1 MSRTDNRLASAFH
14 RLNTAQALGALNDNL
29 IKLVI
34 VFFLIGHYG
43 AGQAGTI
50 AALGSAAFVAPF
62 LIFSALAGSLA
73 DRLPKSR
80 LIVAV
85 KGLEVAIAALAV
97 VGVSTSQPALLYL
110 TVFLLGCHSALFAPA
125 KYGVVPELVG
135 REELSRANSLLE
147 MSTFV
152 AIVGGTALAPFL
164 VQFAGGRHG
173 VALLA
178 GIAIAVSGLLV
189 ARTLPTTPVV
199 AHRPLAVSP
208 LTYWRTLRSLRHD
221 RYLLLAIIG
230 AAYFL
235 FVGAFCQLNLLPYG
249 ITRLGLS
256 QEQSGYLFVA
266 AALGIGFGSLLAGR
280 LSGRTVE
287 FGVVPI
293 GAAGL
298 TVAAFALHAIPAHL
312 PTVLLVVALFGISAG
327 LFIVP
332 LQAFIQLRSPADRRG
347 EIQAASSFLSWVGA
361 LAASALLWL
370 LSGPL
375 GVSPG
380 AAFTLLGAVTLAL
393 TVITLIVLPDFLLRF
408 IALLVMRLCYRL
420 ELVGKEQV
428 PSEGGA
434 LLIANHVSWLDAL
447 LLIATQQRRIRFVM
461 DRGIYSTPLLKQ
473 LCALM
478 KVIPV
483 SSKDGKKGLVEFVAT
498 ARQAL
503 DDGYLVCIFAEGTI
517 TRNGMLNEFKGG
529 FERIV
534 KGSDHPLIPVY
545 IGGAWGSILS
555 YAHGKLLSRF
565 PSLRPY
571 RVTLLFGAPLPA
583 TSSAHQVRQAV
594 MELSCAW
601 FDARKG
607 RRKALGEHFAE
618 TARENWRRPALAD
631 TAGKHLTYGQ
641 ALIAARIL
649 GQRLNKTLKFPFNK
663 GGSRGISAGSA
674 RQIPPCPPLAKG
686 GNPPMVGVCLPP
698 TVGAALVNLAL
709 SLDGIVPV
717 NLNYTASADSLRSA
731 IQQCGISHVITA
743 RPFLEK
749 LPALPEFPGVLYLED
764 LFVDIHA
771 TEKARAF
778 LCARLLPLRFW
789 ARPRGFDADALA
801 TVIFSSGSTG
811 EPKGVML
818 SHHNILSNLEALRI
832 VFRVTRRDNICSA
845 LPFFHSLGFTGTL
858 WLPLLSGFS
867 AVYHTN
873 PLDGEVIARTVR
885 ESRSTLLI
893 ATPTFLMAY
902 LRRAKKED
910 FASLRLVVTGA
921 EKLKEKLAESFEE
934 KFGIRPLEGYG
945 ATELSPVISLS
956 LPDVEIDGVRQIG
969 SRDGSVGLPVPGVAV
984 KIVDPESFAPR
995 PGGESGL
1002 ILVKGPNIMRG
1013 YLNHPE
1019 KTAEVLRDGWYVSG
1033 DIGRLDEA
1041 GFLHITDRLARF
1053 SKIGGEM
1060 IPHGAVE
1067 DALHAA
1073 LGQQGV
1079 VAVTSVPDEK
1089 RGEKLVVVHIAE
1101 AGDAATLHQLLANSD
1116 LPNLWK
1122 PGRDCFVAV
1131 SALPILGTGKLD
1143 LKGVKELAL
1152 AGLGP
1157 QG

>member
-1 MSRTDNRLASAFH
+1 MSASNFRLPAAFT
-14 RLNTAQALGALNDNL
+14 RLNLAQACGALNDNL
-29 IKLVI
+29 IKLII
-34 VFFLIGHYG
+34 VFFLIGHFG
-43 AGQAGTI
+43 AKDAGTI

-62 LIFSALAGSLA
+62 LLFSALAGSLA
-73 DRLPKSR
+73 DRFPKNR
-80 LIVAV
+80 LIIGV
-85 KGLEVAIAALAV
+85 KGLEIAIACLAV
-97 VGVSTSQPALLYL
+97 LGVAMTQPLLLYL

-164 VQFAGGRHG
+164 VQFAAGRYEM
-173 VALLA
+173 ALLA
-178 GIAIAVSGLLV
+178 GVAIAVVGLLL
-189 ARTLPTTPVV
+189 ARSLPTTPV
-199 AHRPLAVSP
+199 AGHRPLAVSP
-208 LTYWRTLRSLRHD
+208 LSYWRTMYSLRHD
-221 RYLLLAIIG
+221 GYLLLAISG

-249 ITRLGLS
+249 MSRLGLS

-266 AALGIGFGSLLAGR
+266 AALGIGLGALLAGR

-298 TVAAFALHAIPAHL
+298 CASAFALHALPPHL
-312 PTVLLVVALFGISAG
+312 PTVLLVVALFGISSG

-347 EIQAASSFLSWVGA
+347 EIQAAASFLSWLGA
-361 LAASALLWL
+361 LGASTLLWL
-370 LSGPL
+370 LAGPMQ
-375 GVSPG
+375 VSPG
-380 AAFTLLGAVTLAL
+380 AAFTLLGIVTLL
-393 TVITLIVLPDFLLRF
+393 LSILTLIVLPDFLLRF
-408 IALLVMRLCYRL
+408 VALLAMRLFYRL
-420 ELVGKEQV
+420 EIIGERHV

-434 LLIANHVSWLDAL
+434 LLVANHVSWLDAL
-447 LLIATQQRRIRFVM
+447 LLLATQQRRIRFVM
-461 DRGIYSTPLLKQ
+461 DRRIYATPLLGR
-473 LCALM
+473 LFRLM
-478 KVIPV
+478 KTIPV
-483 SSKDGKKGLVEFVAT
+483 STSDGRKGLVEFIGS

-503 DDGYLVCIFAEGTI
+503 DDGYLVCIFAEGAI

-534 KGSDHPLIPVY
+534 KGSDHPIIPVY

-555 YAHGKLLSRF
+555 YAHGKLLSRI
-565 PSLRPY
+565 PSLVPY
-571 RVTLLFGAPLPA
+571 RVTLLFGPPLPA
-583 TSSAHQVRQAV
+583 DSSAHTVRRAV

-601 FDARKG
+601 FDARKA
-607 RRKALGEHFAE
+607 RRRPLGELFAA
-618 TARENWRRPALAD
+618 TARENWSRPAIAD
-631 TAGKHLTYGQ
+631 TSGRALRYGES
-641 ALIAARIL
+641 LVAAIIL
-649 GQRLNKTLKFPFNK
+649 AQRLRTQLKESE
-663 GGSRGISAGSA
+663 GAT
-674 RQIPPCPPLAKG
+674 QIPPGPPLAKG
-686 GNPPMVGVCLPP
+686 GDNPMMVGICLPP
-698 TVGAALVNLAL
+698 TVGGALVNLAL
-709 SLDGIVPV
+709 TLEGIVPV

-731 IQQCGISHVITA
+731 LAQCGLTTVVTA

-749 LPALPEFPGVLYLED
+749 LAGLPEFPGVLYIEEL
-764 LFVDIHA
+764 LA
-771 TEKARAF
+771 GLTPREKGRAF
-778 LCARLLPLRFW
+778 LKARLLPLRFW
-789 ARPRGFDADALA
+789 ARPSAFAADRLA

-885 ESRSTLLI
+885 EQRSTLLI
-893 ATPTFLMAY
+893 ATPTFLLAY
-902 LRRAKKED
+902 LRKAKKED
-910 FASLRLVVTGA
+910 FSTLRLVVTGA
-921 EKLKEKLAESFEE
+921 EKLKSKLADSFEE

-956 LPDVEIDGVRQIG
+956 LPDVEIDGIRQIG
-969 SRDGSVGLPVPGVAV
+969 ARDGSVGLPVPGVVV
-984 KIVDPESFAPR
+984 KIVDPESGVTLPE
-995 PGGESGL
+995 GEPGL
-1002 ILVKGPNIMRG
+1002 ILVKGPNIMLG
-1013 YLNHPE
+1013 YLGKPE
-1019 KTAEVLRDGWYVSG
+1019 KSAEVLRDGWYVSG
-1033 DIGRLDEA
+1033 DIGRLDHS

-1073 LGQQGV
+1073 LGRIGV
-1079 VAVTSVPDEK
+1079 LAVTSVPDEK
-1089 RGEKLVVVHIAE
+1089 RGEKLVVVHTPE
-1101 AGDAATLHQLLANSD
+1101 AGDASTLYQLLVASD

-1122 PGRDCFVAV
+1122 PGRDCYVAV
-1131 SALPILGTGKLD
+1131 SALPLLGTGKLD
-1143 LKGVKELAL
+1143 LKGVREAAL
-1152 AGLGP
+1152 AAAPERETG
-1157 QG
+1157 

>member
-1 MSRTDNRLASAFH
+1 MSHSNPPLPRSFF
-14 RLNTAQALGALNDNL
+14 RLNLAQALGALNDNF

-34 VFFLIGHYG
+34 VFFLIGHQG
-43 AGQAGTI
+43 VGQAGTI
-50 AALGSAAFVAPF
+50 AALGSAAFVLPF
-62 LIFSALAGSLA
+62 LLLSALAGSLA
-73 DRLPKSR
+73 DRYPKNR
-80 LIVAV
+80 LVVIV
-85 KGLEVAIAALAV
+85 KGLEVGIALLAV
-97 VGVSTSQPALLYL
+97 LGIATAQPALLYL

-125 KYGVVPELVG
+125 KYGVVPELVD

-164 VQFAGGRHG
+164 VQFAAGRHS

-178 GIAIAVSGLLV
+178 GLVFAVAGLLL
-189 ARTLPTTPVV
+189 ARTLPTTPVA

-208 LTYWRTLRSLRHD
+208 LTYWRTLASLRHD
-221 RYLLLAIIG
+221 GYLLLAIIG

-249 ITRLGLS
+249 MSRLGLT

-266 AALGIGFGSLLAGR
+266 AALGIGLGSLWAGR

-298 TVAAFALHAIPAHL
+298 CASAFALHAIPPQL
-312 PTVLLVVALFGISAG
+312 PLVLAVVALFGISAG

-361 LAASALLWL
+361 LSASALLWF

-375 GVSPG
+375 HLSPG
-380 AAFTLLGAVTLAL
+380 AAFTLLGAVTLLL
-393 TVITLIVLPDFLLRF
+393 TVITLVVLPDFLLRF
-408 IALLVMRLCYRL
+408 IALVAMRLFYRL
-420 ELVGKEQV
+420 EMIGERHV

-461 DRGIYSTPLLKQ
+461 AREIYNTPLLKQ
-473 LCALM
+473 LCRLM
-478 KVIPV
+478 RVIPV
-483 SSKDGKKGLVEFVAT
+483 STKDGRKGLLEFIST

-503 DDGYLVCIFAEGTI
+503 DDGYLVCIFAEGEI

-534 KGSDHPLIPVY
+534 KGSDHPVIPVY

-565 PSLRPY
+565 PSLLPY
-571 RVTLLFGAPLPA
+571 RVTLLFGPPLPA
-583 TSSAHQVRQAV
+583 ESSAHAVRRAV

-601 FDARKG
+601 FDARKP
-607 RRKALGEHFAE
+607 RRRALGELFAG

-631 TAGKHLTYGQ
+631 TSGRALSYGESLVAAAVLARRLRPLLPAKTAGTPEP
-641 ALIAARIL
+641 R
-649 GQRLNKTLKFPFNK
+649 
-663 GGSRGISAGSA
+663 
-674 RQIPPCPPLAKG
+674 
-686 GNPPMVGVCLPP
+686 MVGVCLPP
-698 TVGAALVNLAL
+698 TVGGALANLAL
-709 SLDGIVPV
+709 TLEGIVPV
-717 NLNYTASADSLRSA
+717 NLNYTASADGLRSA
-731 IQQCGISHVITA
+731 LAQCGISTVITA

-749 LPALPEFPGVLYLED
+749 LPGLPEFPGVLYIED
-764 LFVDIHA
+764 LLA
-771 TEKARAF
+771 ELTPREKGRAY
-778 LCARLLPLRFW
+778 LVARLLPLRFW
-789 ARPRGFDADALA
+789 ARPAGFNADRLA

-832 VFRVTRRDNICSA
+832 VFRATRRDNICSA

-858 WLPLLSGFS
+858 WLSLLSGFA

-893 ATPTFLMAY
+893 ATPTFLLAY

-910 FASLRLVVTGA
+910 FATLRLVVTGA
-921 EKLKEKLAESFEE
+921 EKLKSKLADSFEE

-956 LPDVEIDGVRQIG
+956 LPDVEIGGIRQIG
-969 SRDGSVGLPVPGVAV
+969 NRDGSVGLPVPGVVV
-984 KIVDPESFAPR
+984 KIVDPESFVTLPEGA
-995 PGGESGL
+995 SGL
-1002 ILVKGPNIMRG
+1002 ILVKGPNIMLG
-1013 YLNHPE
+1013 YLGKPE
-1019 KTAEVLRDGWYVSG
+1019 KSAEVLRDGWYISG
-1033 DIGRLDEA
+1033 DIGYLDA
-1041 GFLHITDRLARF
+1041 GGFLHITDRLARF

-1060 IPHGAVE
+1060 IPHGAIE

-1073 LGQQGV
+1073 LGQV
-1079 VAVTSVPDEK
+1079 RVLAVTSVPDDK
-1089 RGEKLVVVHIAE
+1089 RGEKLVIVHTPA
-1101 AGDAATLHQLLANSD
+1101 AGDATTLYQLLVASD

-1131 SALPILGTGKLD
+1131 EALPLLGTGKLD
-1143 LKGVKELAL
+1143 LQGLRAAAL
-1152 AGLGP
+1152 AGLA
-1157 QG
+1157 